1 MTDAPAPKTSFS
13 WKRLWPLAVLVAGLA
28 TFFLL
33 GLDQYASL
41 DALRDNRAALAQL
54 VAENALLAALI
65 YIGIYILIAAF
76 SLPAGLVATL
86 TGGFLFG
93 TLLGGTYTVIGATIG
108 ATAVFLAAKTALG
121 DVLRA
126 RAGPALRRIE
136 EGFGEDAFSYLL
148 VMRLIPIF
156 PFFVVN
162 LAPAFLGVPV
172 STFVIT
178 TGLGIIPGTFV
189 FASLGNGLGAVFDA
203 GREPDLGL
211 FFEPQ
216 IIGPIIALA
225 CLALLPMIYR
235 RYTTTRKKPDAD
247 NTAI

>member
-1 MTDAPAPKTSFS
+1 MTDTTPPDKPAFS
-13 WKRLWPLAVLVAGLA
+13 LKRLLPLVLLAAGLIA
-28 TFFLL
+28 FFAL
-33 GLDQYASL
+33 GLDRYATL
-41 DALRDNRAALAQL
+41 DALRDNRAALGAW
-54 VAENALLAALI
+54 VADNALIAALS
-65 YIGIYILIAAF
+65 YIGLYILITAF

-93 TLLGGTYTVIGATIG
+93 TLFGGIYTVIGATIG
-108 ATAVFLAAKTALG
+108 ATCVFLAAKTALG

-126 RAGPALRRIE
+126 KAGPALRRIE
-136 EGFGEDAFSYLL
+136 EGFGENAFSYLL

-156 PFFVVN
+156 PFFLVN

-178 TGLGIIPGTFV
+178 TALGIIPGTFV

-225 CLALLPMIYR
+225 CLALLPVIYR
-235 RYTTTRKKPDAD
+235 RFFAGPKA
-247 NTAI
+247 

>member
-1 MTDAPAPKTSFS
+1 MPDMSPPGKPAFS
-13 WKRLWPLAVLVAGLA
+13 LKRLLPLVLLGAGLVGFFALDLDRYA
-28 TFFLL
+28 T
-33 GLDQYASL
+33 L
-41 DALRDNRAALAQL
+41 DALRDNRAALGAW
-54 VAENALLAALI
+54 VASHALLAALS
-65 YIGIYILIAAF
+65 YIGVYILIAAF

-93 TLLGGTYTVIGATIG
+93 TLSGGLYTVIGATIG
-108 ATAVFLAAKTALG
+108 ATCVFLAAKTALG

-126 RAGPALRRIE
+126 RAGPSLRRLE
-136 EGFGEDAFSYLL
+136 DGFGENAFSYLM

-156 PFFVVN
+156 PFFLVN

-172 STFVIT
+172 STFIT
-178 TGLGIIPGTFV
+178 TTALGIIPGTFV

-211 FFEPQ
+211 FFELQ

-225 CLALLPMIYR
+225 CLALLPVIYR
-235 RYTTTRKKPDAD
+235 RFFSGPKA
-247 NTAI
+247 

>member
-1 MTDAPAPKTSFS
+1 MTDMPPPKTSFS
-13 WKRLWPLAVLVAGLA
+13 WKRLWPLVLLAAGLA
-28 TFFLL
+28 AFFLL

-41 DALRDNRAALAQL
+41 NALRDNRAALSQL

-162 LAPAFLGVPV
+162 LAPAFLGVSV

-211 FFEPQ
+211 LFEPQ

-235 RYTTTRKKPDAD
+235 RYNAARKKA
-247 NTAI
+247 